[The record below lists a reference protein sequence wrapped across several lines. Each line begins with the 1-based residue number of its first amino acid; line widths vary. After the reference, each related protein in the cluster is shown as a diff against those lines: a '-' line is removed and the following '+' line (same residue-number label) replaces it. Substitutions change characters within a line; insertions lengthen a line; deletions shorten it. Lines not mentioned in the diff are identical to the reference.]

1 MTLAMNNDET
11 PNLHLDEDQID
22 EAARALVDG
31 LGNAA
36 NGFHC
41 AECESEVRLHARVL
55 QLARLLA
62 LDSRVPA
69 GTPAIDAVRSI
80 RRRSYHRRALGELAT
95 ILTAMPQRERV

>member
-1 MTLAMNNDET
+1 MNNDET

-36 NGFHC
+36 DGFHC

>member
-1 MTLAMNNDET
+1 MNNNDT

-22 EAARALVDG
+22 EAARALMHG
-31 LGNAA
+31 QGGAA
-36 NGFHC
+36 YGTHC
-41 AECESEVRLHARVL
+41 AECEAKVRLQARVL

-69 GTPAIDAVRSI
+69 GTPAIDAVRAI
-80 RRRSYHRRALGELAT
+80 RRKSYHRRALGELAT

>member
-1 MTLAMNNDET
+1 MNNHES
-11 PNLHLDEDQID
+11 PNPHLDEDQVD

-31 LGNAA
+31 LSYPAD
-36 NGFHC
+36 GFHC
-41 AECESEVRLHARVL
+41 PECETQVRLHARVL

-69 GTPAIDAVRSI
+69 GTPAIDAVRTI
-80 RRRSYHRRALGELAT
+80 RRKSYHRRALGELAT